1 MSNRIFNSVYF
12 GNSLPV
18 IGIGISG
25 ELLLC
30 PFRTCR
36 GDHGS
41 CGVRPGIKRENHGR
55 SLYFDDPD
63 GYLMEIITR
72 PYGPVTERWAGT
84 QSG

>member
-1 MSNRIFNSVYF
+1 LRRET
-12 GNSLPV
+12 GNKEAES
-18 IGIGISG
+18 
-25 ELLLC
+25 
-30 PFRTCR
+30 R
-36 GDHGS
+36 
-41 CGVRPGIKRENHGR
+41 R